1 LTALLEIADLSKRF
15 EAKRLFK
22 AREPRLAVDNVT
34 LSVAQ
39 GETLGIVGESGS
51 GKSTLLRMIL
61 HLIRPSAGRILYR
74 GEDVWAMSGV
84 ELLRY
89 RRQVQPIFQ
98 DPASSFNPRQRIGA
112 ILSAPLEVH
121 GIGSRRERKAT
132 VAGMLAQV
140 GLPANYARRFPHQL
154 SGGQRQRVAIARAI
168 IVKPSL
174 ILADEPTSALDVS
187 VQAQILNLLGETK
200 KTFGLTSIF
209 VSHNLAVIRHV
220 SDRVAVMRQGEIV
233 ETGLTETVFSKPR
246 HAYTQT
252 LLDAVSGRLSNNG
265 AQGPMEELSDA

>member
-1 LTALLEIADLSKRF
+1 MTALLEIAGLSKRF

-22 AREPRLAVDNVT
+22 AREPRLAVDNIA
-34 LSVAQ
+34 LSVVQ

-74 GEDVWAMSGV
+74 GEDVWAMSGA

-112 ILSAPLEVH
+112 ILAAPLEVH
-121 GIGSRRERKAT
+121 GIGNRHERNAT
-132 VAGMLAQV
+132 VAGTLVQV
-140 GLPANYARRFPHQL
+140 GLPADYVRRFPHQL

-200 KTFGLTSIF
+200 KTFGLTSVF

-252 LLDAVSGRLSNNG
+252 LLDAVLGS
-265 AQGPMEELSDA
+265 GPMEELSDA